1 MQLYLGMTTD
11 FVRDS
16 IHNTIAHRLSEA
28 FEAHYR
34 YRPSPSEYR
43 SWQNSLRSLSDVIRE
58 GQLDDQGIILEY
70 QLPLS
75 SKRLDAMLT
84 GRDAERDRAVI
95 VELKQ
100 WDAAEMGSSD
110 DLLRTWVGGNH
121 RDVLHPSVQ
130 ANQYRRYLED
140 TQEVFH
146 GASDKI
152 ALNACAYLHNYRPLD
167 SDPLFDDRSESV
179 RGLAPIFTSGDV
191 TRLAGYLS
199 ERLSGGDGER
209 VMNRVAESRY
219 KPAKK
224 LLSHVSNV
232 IKDEPAFVLLDEQ
245 MVVFSQV
252 LAAVESAATDHRK
265 HVFLVHGGPG
275 TGKSVLALN
284 LLGALSGKG
293 RNAQHATGSKA
304 FTATMQKIVGREA
317 ATQFRYFNNF
327 GQAELNDVDVLL
339 CDEAHR
345 IRSTS
350 NHRFTKRANRS
361 DRPQIQEMIEAA
373 KVSVFF
379 IDDLQVVRPNE
390 IGSSA
395 LIRESAAR
403 HKCVL
408 HESILETQ
416 FRCSGSDGFVNWIDN
431 TLDVRKTANVLF
443 DQSQETFELGIV
455 DSPEALDA
463 LIRGK
468 ASEGQSAR
476 LVAGYCWP
484 WSTALDANGQ
494 LPKDVKI
501 GTFERAWNARPDLR
515 GLPAGVPK
523 ADYWAHEVGGLDQ
536 VGCIYTA
543 QGFEFDYVGVIWG
556 RDLRFDPTTSEWVGD
571 RTKSCDRPV
580 LRSGEQFLAL
590 VKNTY
595 RVLLSRGMKGCFV
608 YFEDKETENFVRSR
622 TENFGVLPRARSEPP
637 PQEAK
642 SSEVTDHEPLPFIRV
657 RSSDV
662 RPWEN
667 AIPLLDLKAA
677 AGGFSDAQ
685 SLETDAVEW
694 VALPDHIR
702 MRPGYF
708 VAQIV
713 GESMN
718 RRVPNGSW
726 AVFTIDA
733 LGTKQGRAVLVEGR
747 ELGDPELGGRYTL
760 KIYDAKKNITED
772 GVAYERV
779 LLRPNSTDNRFT
791 PIEID
796 LADDEGPTIVAA
808 LVAVLIW
815 AIIPYL
821 TLRHHRLILKND
833 RPASLPLD
841 CYSLSQSLPSS
852 QIITLLLPMMAAF
865 PSWDDR

>member
-1 MQLYLGMTTD
+1 MQLYVGMTTD

-16 IHNTIAHRLSEA
+16 IHNAIAHRLSEA

-34 YRPSPSEYR
+34 YKPSPSEYR

-58 GQLDDQGIILEY
+58 GRLDNQGIILEY

-84 GRDAERDRAVI
+84 GRDLERDRAVI

-100 WDAAEMGSSD
+100 WDASEMGSND

-140 TQEVFH
+140 TQDVFH
-146 GASDKI
+146 GTNDKI
-152 ALNACAYLHNYRPLD
+152 ALNACAYLHNYHPVG

-179 RGLAPIFTSGDV
+179 RELAPVFTGGDV
-191 TRLAGYLS
+191 TRLAGYLT

-209 VMNRVAESRY
+209 VMRRVAESRY

-224 LLSHVSNV
+224 LLSHVASV

-252 LAAVESAATDHRK
+252 LAAVESAATDHHK

-317 ATQFRYFNNF
+317 AKQFRYFNNF
-327 GQAELNDVDVLL
+327 GQAKLNDVDVLL

-350 NHRFTKRANRS
+350 NHRFTRIENKS
-361 DRPQIQEMIEAA
+361 ERPQIQEMIEAA

-395 LIRESAAR
+395 LIRENAAT
-403 HKCVL
+403 HKAVL
-408 HESILETQ
+408 HESVLETQ
-416 FRCSGSDGFVNWIDN
+416 FRCAGSDGFVNWIDN
-431 TLDVRKTANVLF
+431 TLGVRNTANILF
-443 DQSQETFELGIV
+443 DQSQETFEFGV
-455 DSPEALDA
+455 VESPEALDA
-463 LIRGK
+463 LIRDK
-468 ASEGQSAR
+468 AAAGQSAR
-476 LVAGYCWP
+476 LVAGYCWL
-484 WSTALDANGQ
+484 WSKTLDENGQ
-494 LPKDVKI
+494 LQKNVKI
-501 GTFERAWNARPDLR
+501 GAFERPWNARPELR

-523 ADYWAHEVGGLDQ
+523 AEYWAYDDGGLDQ
-536 VGCIYTA
+536 VGCVYTA

-556 RDLRFDPTTSEWVGD
+556 KDLRYDPDAATWIGD
-571 RTKSCDRPV
+571 KKMSRDRPV
-580 LRSGEQFLAL
+580 LQSGDRFMAL

-595 RVLLSRGMKGCFV
+595 RVLLSRGLKGCFV
-608 YFEDKETENFVRSR
+608 YFEDPETEKFVRSR
-622 TENFGVLPRARSEPP
+622 TENLGVLPKARPAAPP
-637 PQEAK
+637 KKSVAIEDKPQNL
-642 SSEVTDHEPLPFIRV
+642 LPFIQMRPSEV
-657 RSSDV
+657 K
-662 RPWEN
+662 PWEN

-677 AGGFSDAQ
+677 AGDFSDAQ
-685 SLETDAVEW
+685 ALEMYAVEW
-694 VALPDHIR
+694 VAPPDHVRIK
-702 MRPGYF
+702 PGYF
-708 VAQIV
+708 VAQII

-718 RRVPNGSW
+718 RRVPNGAW
-726 AVFTIDA
+726 AVFSGDVR
-733 LGTKQGRAVLVEGR
+733 GSKQGRVVLVQR
-747 ELGDPELGGRYTL
+747 QDVGDAEEGGRYTL
-760 KIYDAKKNITED
+760 KIYDAKKSFAED
-772 GVAYERV
+772 GDVYEQV
-779 LLRPNSTDNRFT
+779 LLRPDSTDDRFK

-796 LADDEGPTIVAA
+796 LEDEERPMIVAT
-808 LVAVLIW
+808 LVVVLV
-815 AIIPYL
+815 
-821 TLRHHRLILKND
+821 
-833 RPASLPLD
+833 
-841 CYSLSQSLPSS
+841 
-852 QIITLLLPMMAAF
+852 
-865 PSWDDR
+865 

>member
-1 MQLYLGMTTD
+1 MQLYVGMTCD
-11 FVRDS
+11 FVRES
-16 IHNTIAHRLSEA
+16 INNAIAHRLSEA
-28 FEAHYR
+28 FQAHYR
-34 YRPSPSEYR
+34 YKPSPGEYR

-58 GQLDDQGIILEY
+58 AQLYDQGVILEY

-84 GRDAERDRAVI
+84 GRDARHDRAVI

-100 WDAAEMGSSD
+100 WDASEMGSNN

-152 ALNACAYLHNYRPLD
+152 ALNACAYLHNYHPLD
-167 SDPLFDDRSESV
+167 IDPLFDDRSESV
-179 RGLAPIFTSGDV
+179 RELAPIFTSGDV
-191 TRLAGYLS
+191 TRLAGYLT

-209 VMNRVAESRY
+209 VMTRIAQSRY

-224 LLSHVSNV
+224 LLSHVANV

-252 LAAVESAATDHRK
+252 LAAVESASTDLRK

-284 LLGALSGKG
+284 LLGALAGKG

-317 ATQFRYFNNF
+317 AKQFRYFNNF
-327 GQAELNDVDVLL
+327 GQAQFNDVDILL

-361 DRPQIQEMIEAA
+361 ERPQIQEMIESA
-373 KVSVFF
+373 KVTVYF

-395 LIRESAAR
+395 LIRESAAQ
-403 HKCVL
+403 HNCVL
-408 HESILETQ
+408 HESVLETQ
-416 FRCSGSDGFVNWIDN
+416 FRCAGSDGFVNWIDN
-431 TLDVRKTANVLF
+431 TLEVRKTANVLF
-443 DQSQETFELGIV
+443 DQSQETFEFGIV
-455 DSPEALDA
+455 DSPDALDA
-463 LIRGK
+463 LIRDK
-468 ASEGQSAR
+468 ASAGQSAR

-494 LPKDVKI
+494 LPRDVKI
-501 GTFERAWNARPDLR
+501 GTFQRAWNARPDLT
-515 GLPAGVPK
+515 GLPVGVPK
-523 ADYWAHEVGGLDQ
+523 ADYWAYEVGGLDQ

-556 RDLRFDPTTSEWVGD
+556 RDLRFDPTTSEWIGD
-571 RTKSCDRPV
+571 KTISCDRPV

-608 YFEDKETENFVRSR
+608 YFEDPETEKFVRSR
-622 TENFGVLPRARSEPP
+622 TEHLGALPKASPAVEFNRPVVINDRPY
-637 PQEAK
+637 EALPFLRMRT
-642 SSEVTDHEPLPFIRV
+642 SEVK
-657 RSSDV
+657 
-662 RPWEN
+662 PWEN

-685 SLETDAVEW
+685 ALETDAIEW
-694 VALPDHIR
+694 VSLPDHIR
-702 MRPGYF
+702 IKPGYF
-708 VAQIV
+708 VAQVV

-718 RRVPNGSW
+718 RRVPNGAW

-733 LGTKQGRAVLVEGR
+733 KGSKQGRALLVEAR
-747 ELGDPELGGRYTL
+747 ELGDPDQGGRYTL
-760 KIYDAKKNITED
+760 KIYEAKKNITDD
-772 GVAYERV
+772 GVDYEQV
-779 LLRPNSTDNRFT
+779 MLRPDSTDKRFK

-796 LADDEGPTIVAA
+796 LNNDDGPRIVAS
-808 LVAVLIW
+808 LVVVLV
-815 AIIPYL
+815 
-821 TLRHHRLILKND
+821 
-833 RPASLPLD
+833 
-841 CYSLSQSLPSS
+841 
-852 QIITLLLPMMAAF
+852 
-865 PSWDDR
+865 